1 MMMRDKAIKIMRA
14 LKTLTFMSG
23 ITKRL
28 FEPVRPRLQGE
39 RVETEK
45 QRLEVTDQQKTECL
59 DHLEQAWRIHML
71 LQQQYDS
78 VPLEATIER
87 FTRSTI
93 GHLSQD
99 FPWLHRETKL
109 QVLAMVFA
117 AIIRSGT
124 PSEAETRQAIKQI
137 WPRLLEELHWP

>member
-1 MMMRDKAIKIMRA
+1 MRDKAIKLMRW
-14 LKTLTFMSG
+14 LKTLRFMNY
-23 ITKRL
+23 ITKQL

-39 RVETEK
+39 RVEINK
-45 QRLEVTDQQKTECL
+45 KHLEATDQQKTECL

-93 GHLSQD
+93 GHLRQD
-99 FPWLHRETKL
+99 FPWLHQETKL

-124 PSEAETRQAIKQI
+124 PSEAEIRQAIKQI
-137 WPRLLEELHWP
+137 WPRLLEEAHWP